1 MRRLLLVGA
10 LVAGLVAVAIVG
22 RPGGERQYR
31 FDAIFDTARGMVP
44 GQLVKIAGAKVGTV
58 REVALTADRKAR
70 MTFDVDRRFGP
81 FHADARCR
89 ILPEGFVSENFVEC
103 DPGSPRRGALR
114 VDAATGRPTVPV
126 GRTQVSVTLQQVI
139 DTFSLPVSQRVRVL
153 LTEIGGAT
161 IGRGGDLNALLRR
174 ANPALEQTRELLAI
188 LRRQR
193 GDLRSGIEQTDRVLA
208 QLAGRDAQI
217 REFVGQAATVAG
229 TTAQHRGALRA
240 SIRRLP
246 PLLDE
251 LDRSLT
257 SFDVA
262 SRNLAP
268 TARRLRA
275 AAPGLA
281 AVHRQVPA
289 FSRAG
294 VPSVRSLA
302 AAAREGRAAAPALT
316 PVVRRLA
323 DVSGRIAAPM
333 ASTRQFLDS
342 LRDTGGVESILNMLY
357 GLTTLSTT
365 FDGVSHMLSVSL
377 VLAAKCFVNQAD
389 PSCSQKFD
397 GPGKGRIPINGPGG
411 EPLSAGRPSNEP
423 GAAPRAAAGRSSN
436 RTYTAKDLSER
447 SRRDLVRTIDQ
458 LLGK

>member
-1 MRRLLLVGA
+1 MRRALLAAAA
-10 LVAGLVAVAIVG
+10 LIAVLAIALAGRSDG
-22 RPGGERQYR
+22 DRYYR

-58 REVALTADRKAR
+58 QDVTLTKDRKAR
-70 MTFDVDRRFGP
+70 MTFEVDRRFGP
-81 FHADARCR
+81 FHADATCR

-103 DPGSPRRGALR
+103 DPGSPDRGALR
-114 VDAATGRPTVPV
+114 AAADTGTPTVPV
-126 GRTQVSVTLQQVI
+126 NRTQVSVTLQQVI

-153 LTEIGGAT
+153 LTEIGGAA

-174 ANPALEQTRELLAI
+174 ANPALDQTRRLLAI

-193 GDLRSGIEQTDRVLA
+193 SDLRSSIEQTDRVLA
-208 QLAGRDAQI
+208 QLAGRDAQV
-217 REFVGQAATVAG
+217 RAFVDRAAVVAG
-229 TTAQHRGALRA
+229 TTAQRQPGLRA

-257 SFDVA
+257 SFDRA

-281 AVHRQVPA
+281 EINRRVPA
-289 FSRAG
+289 FSKAG
-294 VPSVRSLA
+294 IPAVRSLA
-302 AAAREGRAAAPALT
+302 AAARQGTTAAPALT
-316 PVVRRLA
+316 PIVQRLSE
-323 DVSGRIAAPM
+323 VSGRLAQPM
-333 ASTRQFLDS
+333 ALTREFLVS

-377 VLAAKCFVNQAD
+377 VLAVKCIVDQTD

-423 GAAPRAAAGRSSN
+423 GATPRAGGSRSASP
-436 RTYTAKDLSER
+436 RYTAKDLPDR
-447 SRRDLVRTIDQ
+447 TRRELLRTVDQ